1 MPGKRYAH
9 LRKLYF
15 ITEDRILVHLLDYV
29 GREGE
34 LSQPDDITQFGI
46 AGAIGLG
53 RSTVSKAIRRL
64 EGQGFITAQR
74 AHVPAGKLRRTVYL
88 LTVAGTSKAKHRR
101 LEIEEDA
108 IAFRDAQG
116 VDRRLRVGEV
126 PRLLPEYASLLD
138 VMAHVARG
146 VFDAATYEP
155 RRRQRFVDLTNAVP
169 RLRYFFG
176 REAELEAMDAFHAS
190 PSARVL
196 VIKGIT
202 GIGKTTLLSRKIE
215 EWRGTRHLLFHRIME
230 WTTLRNV
237 VGQIAEFLTR
247 LGKKQLTHYLEA
259 RPEADLEQ
267 VVSIIAQDLQGAP
280 AVLVYDDVQNGEQ
293 PIQKLF
299 AALRIALDPV
309 EGPKLVVA
317 GRRIPSF
324 YDRRDVRVRGTVQ
337 ELPLSG
343 LDPAS
348 SVRILELRN
357 LALPQHDVETLYRL
371 TQGHPLFLELVDS
384 ASLTQAK
391 DLHKY
396 LEEELL
402 TRITAAEAKALT
414 IASVFR
420 YPTHVDG
427 LFVDDAVEAATI
439 RGLVDQ
445 SLLRE
450 VSTHVYEVHDALRAF
465 FNELTTPSER
475 RRYHK
480 WAAQFL
486 LSRPDGDSLEALY
499 HLIEAEETTSA
510 ARLAVKD
517 GRAILR
523 GGRSQELLRLLERL
537 LPAVDDP
544 AHAVELRLLK
554 AHILN
559 VRGELDQA
567 VSLYSEILRLPDE
580 PALQPKLAEA
590 HRSLGD
596 ILRREDRRAE
606 ADQHLEAAL
615 RLYRSLNHVG
625 GQAESLLTMGQL
637 AEDGADYARA
647 EKLYERAIDLAR
659 GLGMKAL
666 EADLHF
672 ALSRIL
678 LPRGDLA
685 GALDRE
691 QQALSIAEESADW
704 HLQAR
709 LKVAIGA
716 NLFGLKRYEEAMRTY
731 EEAVETS
738 RRIGDLRML
747 AYGLYNAAGAYVR
760 RNELLRAES
769 YLKESEDLARKLR
782 EPVME
787 ALVRSSF
794 GTLWEIRGK
803 WPVARRNFET
813 GLEMLRSG
821 GHEVEF
827 ARRAIHASFY
837 FNKNGEKDAA
847 LTLLNQALGVGKRTR
862 APGIVDA
869 AQQAISDVLKAVHT
883 SPSGKASTE
892 SASPS

>member
-15 ITEDRILVHLLDYV
+15 ITEDRILVHLLDYI

-155 RRRQRFVDLTNAVP
+155 QRRQRFVDLTDAVP

-176 REAELEAMDAFHAS
+176 RVAELAAMDAFLAS

-196 VIKGIT
+196 VIQGIT

-215 EWRGTRHLLFHRIME
+215 GWRGTHHILFHRVME

-237 VGQIAEFLTR
+237 LQRIAELLTR
-247 LGKKQLTHYLEA
+247 VGKKDLSHYLEA
-259 RPEADLEQ
+259 KPTADIEE
-267 VVSIIAQDLQGAP
+267 VVSIIAGGLAGAP
-280 AVLVYDDVQNGEQ
+280 AVLVYDDVQNAER
-293 PIQKLF
+293 PIQTLF
-299 AALRIALDPV
+299 TGLRAALDGVAGV
-309 EGPKLVVA
+309 KLIVA
-317 GRRIPSF
+317 GRRIPPF
-324 YDRRDVRVRGTVQ
+324 YDRRDVRVRGTVH
-337 ELPLSG
+337 EMPLAG
-343 LDPAS
+343 LDLES
-348 SVRILELRN
+348 SAQLLDVRN
-357 LALPQHDVETLYRL
+357 LALARDETEALHRL
-371 TQGHPLFLELVDS
+371 TRGHPLFLELVDS
-384 ASLTQAK
+384 GSLSQAK
-391 DLHKY
+391 DVHKY

-402 TRITAAEAKALT
+402 ARITDAEAKVLT

-420 YPTHVDG
+420 YPVHADG
-427 LFVDDAVEAATI
+427 LFADDAVHAATV

-450 VSTHVYEVHDALRAF
+450 VASHVYEVHDALRMF
-465 FNELTTPSER
+465 FHELMTPIER
-475 RRYHK
+475 RRYHR

-499 HLIEAEETTSA
+499 HLVEGEETTGA

-523 GGRSQELLRLLERL
+523 NGRSEELLRLLERL
-537 LPAVDDP
+537 LPTVEDLAQS
-544 AHAVELRLLK
+544 AELRLLK

-567 VSLYSEILRLPDE
+567 VGLYGEILLLPDE
-580 PALQPKLAEA
+580 PALQIKVAEA
-590 HRSLGD
+590 HRFLGD
-596 ILRREDRRAE
+596 ILRRQNRQDEAE
-606 ADQHLEAAL
+606 QHLEAAL
-615 RLYRSLNHVG
+615 RLYRSLQSES
-625 GQAESLLTMGQL
+625 GQAESLLSMGQL
-637 AEDGADYARA
+637 AEDRADYARA
-647 EKLYERAIDLAR
+647 EKSYEKAIEIAHELHMD
-659 GLGMKAL
+659 AL
-666 EADLHF
+666 EADLHDAF
-672 ALSRIL
+672 SRIL
-678 LPRGDLA
+678 VPRGDFT
-685 GALDRE
+685 GALDRK
-691 QQALSIAEESADW
+691 QRGLAIAEGLADW

-709 LKVAIGA
+709 MRVAMGTI
-716 NLFGLKRYEEAMRTY
+716 LFELKRYDEAMRAY
-731 EEAVETS
+731 GEGIETA

-747 AYGLYNAAGAYVR
+747 AYGLYNAVGTHIR
-760 RNELLRAES
+760 QNELMRAES
-769 YLKESEDLARKLR
+769 YLRECEDLFRRLR

-787 ALVRSSF
+787 ALVLYRQ
-794 GTLWEIRGK
+794 GTLYEMRGK
-803 WPVARRNFET
+803 WQLAKHNFRIA
-813 GLEMLRSG
+813 LSALSDG
-821 GHEVEF
+821 GHDMDF
-827 ARRAIHASFY
+827 ARTAIHASFY
-837 FNKNGEKDAA
+837 FTKNGERANA
-847 LTLLNQALGVGKRTR
+847 LALLEQAQVVGKRIR
-862 APGIVDA
+862 APGIVGDA
-869 AQQAISDVLKAVHT
+869 ERNLAEILRVEKD
-883 SPSGKASTE
+883 SPSGRTTPERASF
-892 SASPS
+892 S